1 MNMRKPALLLSVAFL
16 VLISPLWAAAS
27 AEQSKPSKPRGPAY
41 VPGELL
47 VKYRP
52 SMGAAMAGYYR
63 THWGVSNIRT
73 FKSTGVKH
81 VKLPRDTTVEEAL
94 EVFKTDPDVV
104 YAEPN
109 YLYHATATVPN
120 DTYFANLW
128 ALNNGSD
135 TDINAPEAWDII
147 TGSPDVVVAVID
159 SGIDYNHPDLAAN
172 MWVNPDE
179 AIGDASGDGF
189 PGIQGVDDDGDGLID
204 EDSDGREP
212 GDPGYTND
220 LEDDDD
226 ENGFNDDIRGWDY
239 FDNDNDPI
247 DSLDHGT
254 HVAGTIAAIGN
265 NSSGVTGVCWTAKIM
280 ALRFLDAFGLGTTA
294 DALSAIEY
302 ANDKGAHIINNSWG
316 GTGYSQA
323 LKDAIDASSALVV
336 CAAGN
341 DGLNNDTT
349 PFYPAS
355 FSTPHIISV
364 AATDQNDNRASF
376 SNYGATSVDVAAPG
390 TNIYSCR
397 PAREDV
403 WSDNFDDGDASDWLT
418 GGTNNTWNTTNS
430 LSYSNPYSLT
440 DSPGGDYQNNTGS
453 WATTPVLNL
462 LSHAGT
468 KLEFK
473 LRGSSEPG
481 FDLLYVQVSTDS
493 FNWTNQGILI
503 GSTVYDAISG
513 TSSGNWLSA
522 SADLGAYDGNG
533 TVYIRFYFTS
543 DESIVD
549 DGWYIDDV
557 TVTAASAI
565 YAGTEYQFMQG
576 TSMAAPHV
584 SGIAGLI
591 KAFDPS
597 LTNTEIKLAIES
609 SVDAKAGLSGLVAT
623 GGRVNA
629 YNAITPCSAPSD
641 LSAGAASAYQINL
654 GWTDNAHN
662 EMGFKI
668 ERKDSPTGVY
678 SQIATVS
685 PNATSYSDTDISPLT
700 NYSYRIRA
708 YNAAGDSVYS
718 NEDDATTSPAL
729 TASDSGSSACFI
741 AAAGHGFLGADHIIP
756 ALIILLL
763 GMAGFCVGV
772 GLKRRRNPT
781 QALKGFHF
789 GRKDNLEAGGSP

>member
-1 MNMRKPALLLSVAFL
+1 MNMKGPALLLSVAFL
-16 VLISPLWAAAS
+16 VFISPLWAVAS
-27 AEQSKPSKPRGPAY
+27 AAESKPSKPPGPAY

-52 SMGAAMAGYYR
+52 GVSAAVAGYF
-63 THWGVSNIRT
+63 HAHLGISNIRT
-73 FKSTGVKH
+73 FKSTGARH
-81 VKLPRDTTVEEAL
+81 VKLPEDMSVDEAL
-94 EVFKTDPDVV
+94 EVFRTDPDVL

-109 YLYHATATVPN
+109 YYVHATATPD
-120 DTYFANLW
+120 DTFFDRLW
-128 ALNNGSD
+128 GLHNEGQSVNGASGAD
-135 TDINAPEAWDII
+135 DADIDAPETWEII
-147 TGSPDVVVAVID
+147 TGSTEVIIAVID
-159 SGIDYNHPDLAAN
+159 SGIDYNHPDLAN
-172 MWVNPDE
+172 HIWINPGE
-179 AIGDASGDGF
+179 I
-189 PGIQGVDDDGDGLID
+189 PEDGLD
-204 EDSDGREP
+204 NDGN
-212 GDPGYTND
+212 GYP
-220 LEDDDD
+220 DDVL
-226 ENGFNDDIRGWDY
+226 GWDF

-247 DSLDHGT
+247 DSDDHGT

-280 ALRFLDAFGLGTTA
+280 VLRFLNAFGWGNTA
-294 DALSAIEY
+294 DAVCAIEY

-316 GTGYSQA
+316 GGGYSQA
-323 LKDAIDASSALVV
+323 LKDAVDASSALVV

-349 PFYPAS
+349 PYYPAS
-355 FSTPHIISV
+355 CTSTNIVAV

-403 WSDNFDDGDASDWLT
+403 WSDDFDDGDVSDWTT
-418 GGTNNTWNTTNS
+418 GGTNNTWNTINS
-430 LSYSNPYSLT
+430 LYYSNPYSLT

-453 WATTPVLNL
+453 WATTPVFNL

-473 LRGSSEPG
+473 LRGISESD
-481 FDLLYVQVSTDS
+481 FDLLYVQASSDS
-493 FNWTNQGILI
+493 VNWTNQGILI
-503 GSTVYDAISG
+503 GTTVYDAISG

-522 SADLGAYDGNG
+522 SADLGAYDGIG
-533 TVYIRFYFTS
+533 TGYIRFYFIS
-543 DESIVD
+543 DGSYVY

-557 TVTAASAI
+557 TITAASTT
-565 YAGTEYQFMQG
+565 YNGTEYQFMQG

-609 SVDAKAGLSGLVAT
+609 SVDPKAGLSGLVAT

-629 YNAITPCSAPSD
+629 YNAVTPCSAPSNF
-641 LSAGAASAYQINL
+641 SAGAASAHQINL

-678 SQIATVS
+678 SEIATVS
-685 PNATSYSDTDISPLT
+685 PNATTYSDTGVSPLT
-700 NYSYRIRA
+700 TYSYRIRTF
-708 YNAAGDSVYS
+708 NAAGNSAYS
-718 NEDDATTSPAL
+718 NEDDAATSPAL
-729 TASDSGSSACFI
+729 TASDSGSSTCFI
-741 AAAGHGFLGADHIIP
+741 AAAGHGSFGADHIIP

-763 GMAGFCVGV
+763 GVAGFCLGI
-772 GLKRRRNPT
+772 GLKLRRIS
-781 QALKGFHF
+781 
-789 GRKDNLEAGGSP
+789 RKT